1 MYLIYGFNYISS
13 DNNIKRFSAKN
24 IPPPML
30 KIYFTTYA
38 NILFMK
44 IFDSNFK
51 NFLPSQI
58 QKWKNRLEHI
68 TQLRSMTVS
77 PTIERQAMPTS
88 LQPNQFHFKLSRHL
102 SQLIQPP
109 PIKFSYC
116 STPMDKHLQRTKFIA
131 KSPLKRHL
139 KSER

>member
-1 MYLIYGFNYISS
+1 MLFKIKKKNLNYNRYFNNNMYLIYGFNYISS

-51 NFLPSQI
+51 NFLPFQI
-58 QKWKNRLEHI
+58 
-68 TQLRSMTVS
+68 
-77 PTIERQAMPTS
+77 
-88 LQPNQFHFKLSRHL
+88 
-102 SQLIQPP
+102 
-109 PIKFSYC
+109 
-116 STPMDKHLQRTKFIA
+116 
-131 KSPLKRHL
+131 
-139 KSER
+139 